1 MRPQKCITVDEAKAL
16 QKNWKKTR
24 AQEIERAQ
32 KYEDT
37 REFWYSLDE
46 LQEYINYVRAKTDE
60 QGLKNPGIRIYFGAY
75 PQSQEDKSYST
86 VFLVPTSRSLSENDN
101 IEDESNENNYDID
114 PLNHGSG
121 GIPPT
126 SY

>member
-1 MRPQKCITVDEAKAL
+1 MRPKKCVTVEQAQGL
-16 QKNWKKTR
+16 QLKWR
-24 AQEIERAQ
+24 ESRGREIEQAQ
-32 KYEDT
+32 RYEDT

-46 LQEYINYVRAKTDE
+46 LQEYLDYVRTKTEE

-75 PQSQEDKSYST
+75 PGSGKERSYST
-86 VFLVPTSRSLSENDN
+86 VFLAPTSS
-101 IEDESNENNYDID
+101 SNEDHMQEEGPQNNYDID
-114 PLNHGSG
+114 PFNHGNG